1 MDETMYDWAARAS
14 EALDLPPD
22 AAWVSDPATVREV
35 LDLARDVARG
45 VARPAAPIGAF
56 VAGVAIGL
64 GGAADPAAL
73 QRVRAVL
80 EPTLAGEGDDDGESA
95 GG

>member
-64 GGAADPAAL
+64 GGAGDPAAL

-80 EPTLAGEGDDDGESA
+80 EPTLDDGGGDGDAA